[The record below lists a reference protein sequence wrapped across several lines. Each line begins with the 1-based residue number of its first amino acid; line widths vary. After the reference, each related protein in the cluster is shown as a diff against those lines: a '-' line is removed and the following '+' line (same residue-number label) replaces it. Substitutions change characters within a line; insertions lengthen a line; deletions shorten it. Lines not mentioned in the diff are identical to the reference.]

1 MKGLTQFSQ
10 CLTETRFNPFLVCRT
25 LLCRHHLAWKVSLEH
40 IRWTRKAFIFLKE
53 PTKEEIWRSK
63 DLLNSGISWTSFK
76 KTYPI
81 SFICEVAKMINWR
94 TNEEDLNHNRR
105 LQLNFS
111 SWHKHLQTTIIMKPC
126 TFEFKW
132 WWFELSPLPT
142 FDRGFSCKRYC
153 HSTLHWAIRINIILL
168 LLICMPRWRRVK
180 WSSVYLVS

>member
-1 MKGLTQFSQ
+1 MKVQAESFHLNGHIIGFHPQTQKSEWPYKTPSNTLAVKGLTQFSQ

-25 LLCRHHLAWKVSLEH
+25 LLCRHHLAWKVSFEH

-53 PTKEEIWRSK
+53 PTKEEIWTSK

-126 TFEFKW
+126 TFEFK
-132 WWFELSPLPT
+132 
-142 FDRGFSCKRYC
+142 
-153 HSTLHWAIRINIILL
+153 
-168 LLICMPRWRRVK
+168 
-180 WSSVYLVS
+180 